1 MRTALVIGTGL
12 MGTSAALALTRRGV
26 DVRLTDHD
34 LSAARTAAALGAG
47 VVDHLD
53 GAGDPADPDG
63 PGGPAAPVDL
73 VIVAVPPAHVASSL
87 ADALRRGLGRGYLD
101 VASVKGGPRRE
112 LEALGC
118 DLTRYIGT
126 HPMAGRERS
135 GPLAG
140 TADLFEGRP
149 WVLTPTPDTGTEVLN
164 LALELVALCG
174 AVPVVM
180 DADAHDRA
188 VALVSHT
195 PQLVS
200 SMVAARL
207 EHAEETAVRLCG
219 QGILDVTRIAASEPG
234 MWMDILS
241 ANPGPVADVL
251 ADVAVDLAGTVEAL
265 RALQSADEDKRRG
278 GAAGIEDIL
287 RRGNAGRAKVP
298 GKHGTAPKAYEI
310 VAVLIGDQ
318 PGELARVFA
327 DAGAAGVNIEDVR
340 IEHST
345 GQQAGLVQ
353 LMVEPRSA
361 PTLTVSL
368 RERGWSIR
376 Q

>member
-12 MGTSAALALTRRGV
+12 IGTSAALTLAGRGIHV
-26 DVRLTDHD
+26 HLADHD
-34 LSAARTAAALGAG
+34 ADAARTAEALGAG
-47 VVDHLD
+47 TQEE
-53 GAGDPADPDG
+53 PDG
-63 PGGPAAPVDL
+63 PVDL
-73 VIVAVPPAHVASSL
+73 AIVAVPPAYVARTV
-87 ADALRRGLGRGYLD
+87 ADVLRRGVARACLD

-112 LEALGC
+112 LDELGC

-135 GPLAG
+135 GPLAA

-149 WVLTPTPDTGTEVLN
+149 WVLTPGPDTDTEVLN
-164 LALELVALCG
+164 LALELVALCR

-195 PQLVS
+195 PHLLS

-207 EHAEETAVRLCG
+207 RDADETAVRLCG
-219 QGILDVTRIAASEPG
+219 QGIRDVTRIAASDPA
-234 MWMDILS
+234 MWIDILS

-251 ADVAVDLAGTVEAL
+251 AGVAADLDETVRAL
-265 RALQSADEDKRRG
+265 RALQSTDEAKRGG
-278 GAAGIEDIL
+278 GAAGIEDVL
-287 RRGNAGRAKVP
+287 RRGNAGRERVP
-298 GKHGTAPKAYEI
+298 GKHGAASAVYET
-310 VAVLIGDQ
+310 VTVLIGDQ
-318 PGELARVFA
+318 PGELARIFA
-327 DAGAAGVNIEDVR
+327 DAGRAGVNIEDVR
-340 IEHST
+340 IEHAT
-345 GQQAGLVQ
+345 GQQAGLIQ
-353 LMVEPRSA
+353 LMVEPSA
-361 PTLTVSL
+361 APGLTKAL

>member
-12 MGTSAALALTRRGV
+12 MGTSAALALTARGV
-26 DVRLTDHD
+26 DVYLRDHD
-34 LSAARTAAALGAG
+34 ESTARTAAALGAG
-47 VVDHLD
+47 V
-53 GAGDPADPDG
+53 ATPPTET
-63 PGGPAAPVDL
+63 VDL
-73 VIVAVPPAHVASSL
+73 VIVAVPPAHVATTL
-87 ADALRRGLGRGYLD
+87 ADALDRDLGRGYLD
-101 VASVKGGPRRE
+101 VASVKGGPRRD

-118 DLTRYIGT
+118 DLSRYIGT

-149 WVLTPTPDTGTEVLN
+149 WVLTPTAATDTEVLN
-164 LALELVALCG
+164 LALELVALCR

-180 DADAHDRA
+180 DAEAHDRA

-195 PQLVS
+195 PQLIS

-207 EHAEETAVRLCG
+207 QHAEDSAVRLCG
-219 QGILDVTRIAASEPG
+219 QGILDVTRIAGSEPG
-234 MWMDILS
+234 MWMDILA

-251 ADVAVDLAGTVEAL
+251 GEIATDLAETVTAL
-265 RALQSADEDKRRG
+265 RALQSADDDKRREG
-278 GAAGIEDIL
+278 TVAVADIL

-298 GKHGTAPKAYEI
+298 GKHGAGPKAYET

-318 PGELARVFA
+318 PGELARLFA

-345 GQQAGLVQ
+345 AQQAGLVQ

-361 PTLTVSL
+361 PTLAAAL
-368 RERGWSIR
+368 RERGWALR